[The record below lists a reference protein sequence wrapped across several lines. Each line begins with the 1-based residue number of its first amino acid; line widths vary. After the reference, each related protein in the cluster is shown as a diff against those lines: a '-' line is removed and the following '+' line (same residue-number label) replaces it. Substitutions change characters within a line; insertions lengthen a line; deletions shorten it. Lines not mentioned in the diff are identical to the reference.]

1 MIEWIWFHSTW
12 FYQAKWGDRVL
23 LGWYGYQRKFAI
35 LFLFS
40 KGHILC
46 EWTIPCIGTVSRL
59 NLVFVI
65 WWKQHVLGY
74 PLLSVCVCVI
84 SFEIYCIWPENG
96 IHIAYVYITTFHFW
110 SSDAKLPFK
119 SSWNSPIFPIFFP
132 SKCHPAIQLLHF
144 NFPPLKLP
152 VFEKE
157 KFTPLKKNGKKTD
170 TYDPPGWM
178 GKPNVTAREWLSR
191 SVLGMPCFP
200 YTRWPVDCYPH
211 GEPRSL
217 EVERVSVTSCNCG
230 QKIGHLSFFQKWN
243 LLGKWMFLGKL

>member
-74 PLLSVCVCVI
+74 PLLSVCVWYHSRFTVFGRKMESTLPMSTSQPSI
-84 SFEIYCIWPENG
+84 FGLQMPSFPSNLLEIHPFSRSFSLQNVTLPSNSC
-96 IHIAYVYITTFHFW
+96 TSTFLHWNYLF
-110 SSDAKLPFK
+110 SKK
-119 SSWNSPIFPIFFP
+119 KNSP
-132 SKCHPAIQLLHF
+132 L
-144 NFPPLKLP
+144 
-152 VFEKE
+152 
-157 KFTPLKKNGKKTD
+157 
-170 TYDPPGWM
+170 
-178 GKPNVTAREWLSR
+178 
-191 SVLGMPCFP
+191 
-200 YTRWPVDCYPH
+200 
-211 GEPRSL
+211 
-217 EVERVSVTSCNCG
+217 
-230 QKIGHLSFFQKWN
+230 
-243 LLGKWMFLGKL
+243 